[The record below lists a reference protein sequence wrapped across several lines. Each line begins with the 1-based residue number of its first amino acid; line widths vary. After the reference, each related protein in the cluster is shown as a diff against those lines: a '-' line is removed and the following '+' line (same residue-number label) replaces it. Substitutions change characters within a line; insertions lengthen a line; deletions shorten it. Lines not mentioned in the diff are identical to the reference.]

1 MLEVLSDVVL
11 LGVVSELVLLVVVI
25 WEHSLLLI
33 DEHWDSTVIVIPVT
47 MIMAPLLTQSSMR
60 EMR

>member
-47 MIMAPLLTQSSMR
+47 MIMAPLSTQSSMR